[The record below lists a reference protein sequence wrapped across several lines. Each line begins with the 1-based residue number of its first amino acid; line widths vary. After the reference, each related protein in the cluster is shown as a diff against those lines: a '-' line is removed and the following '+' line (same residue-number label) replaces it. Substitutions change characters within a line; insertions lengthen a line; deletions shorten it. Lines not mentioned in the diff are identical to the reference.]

1 MKDYFSDRSDNYA
14 LYRPSY
20 PDTFFSFINS
30 LLPNTA
36 KAWDCGTGN
45 GQVAAKLA
53 LFFDAVYA
61 TDISQSQLDNA
72 VPMNNIH
79 YSRQPAEQTNFPAD
93 FFDLIIVGQAIHW
106 FDFERFYAEA
116 IRTAKKSAIIS
127 IIGYGKLMINEPLDA
142 VIDHLYS
149 AILSGYWPAER
160 RYIDEQYNTIPFPFP
175 LVDTPAFA
183 HQLHWTFEQLCG
195 YLQTWSAV
203 KQYSKAHQQNP
214 VDMIAE
220 DLRAAWGAPTQQEV
234 SFPMLVKLGKI
245 IKAV

>member
-1 MKDYFSDRSDNYA
+1 MKDYFSDGSDNYA

-20 PDTFFSFINS
+20 PDAFFAFVRS

-53 LFFDAVYA
+53 PFFDAVYA

-72 VPMNNIH
+72 VQLKNIH
-79 YSRQPAEQTNFPAD
+79 YSQQPAEQTNFPAD
-93 FFDLIIVGQAIHW
+93 FFDFIIVGQAIHW

-116 IRTAKKSAIIS
+116 TRTAKNGAIIS
-127 IIGYGKLMINEPLDA
+127 IIGYGKLMINGPLDT
-142 VIDHLYS
+142 VINHLYS
-149 AILSGYWPAER
+149 GILRGYWPAER
-160 RYIDEQYNTIPFPFP
+160 RYIDEQYNTIPFLFP
-175 LVDTPAFA
+175 LVDTPGFS
-183 HQLHWTFEQLCG
+183 HKLHWTFEQLCG

-214 VDMIAE
+214 VDMIYD
-220 DLRAAWGAPTQQEV
+220 DLRAAWGTALQREV

-245 IKAV
+245 DKAG

>member
-1 MKDYFSDRSDNYA
+1 MKDYFSEQSDNYA

-20 PDTFFSFINS
+20 PDAFFSFVNS
-30 LLPNTA
+30 LLPHTA

-53 LFFDAVYA
+53 PFFDVVYA

-72 VPMNNIH
+72 VQMGNIH
-79 YSRQPAEQTNFPAD
+79 YSQQPAEQTNFPTD

-116 IRTAKKSAIIS
+116 ARTAKNGTVIC
-127 IIGYGKLMINEPLDA
+127 IIGYGKLMINEPLDT
-142 VIDHLYS
+142 VINQLYS
-149 AILSGYWPAER
+149 GILRGYWPAER
-160 RYIDEQYNTIPFPFP
+160 RYIDDQYNTVPFPFP
-175 LVDTPAFA
+175 LVDTPAFS
-183 HQLHWTFEQLCG
+183 HKLHWTFEQLCG

-220 DLRAAWGAPTQQEV
+220 DLRAAWGTATQQEV

-245 IKAV
+245 IKAD